1 MWLATLFLPSWL
13 TAENNE
19 LAEQPHHLCRQP
31 PWGHP
36 WEGSWGPLL
45 QGGCNLFTHT
55 FVRLPFLQASA
66 DWSGQMS
73 NYWSVNK
80 IFCLSSFSILLMW
93 EYLFG
98 VNGLHF
104 LLWHLIVYYLQLGLG
119 IARELLLDFNRSF
132 LLSCVNQ
139 RNILYVFF
147 VWSKQCSLL
156 FLKLCTYFIMSL
168 HDICF

>member
-1 MWLATLFLPSWL
+1 MSRRNSRTIYVGNLPGDIREREVEDLFYKVGVIFLH
-13 TAENNE
+13 T
-19 LAEQPHHLCRQP
+19 
-31 PWGHP
+31 
-36 WEGSWGPLL
+36 PLSDFHFCKQVL
-45 QGGCNLFTHT
+45 
-55 FVRLPFLQASA
+55 

-73 NYWSVNK
+73 NYGSVNK

-98 VNGLHF
+98 VNVLHF

-168 HDICF
+168 HDLCF